1 VAGHRRDVADWKDF
15 EQFVARIE
23 KDARSIRFV
32 FTSPRRI
39 LCKITGRKRKVDAS
53 IRSRAGTTNILTTIE
68 CGKRLPHAGRD
79 VDRAARRENRM
90 LSGRRAPVR
99 WVPQDFMPNEVAV
112 AGRRGIQL
120 RRLSEASAA
129 TIKSLMRSISFSSRL
144 SARLPPSAQP

>member
-1 VAGHRRDVADWKDF
+1 M
-15 EQFVARIE
+15 ARIE

-39 LCKITGRKRKVDAS
+39 LCKITGRNRKVDAS

-112 AGRRGIQL
+112 AGRHGISCGGC
-120 RRLSEASAA
+120 RRPPR
-129 TIKSLMRSISFSSRL
+129 RSTL
-144 SARLPPSAQP
+144 